1 MATAR
6 RITIVGGGYAGAL
19 CAARLAR
26 KTSAEEAEVVL
37 VTDRPYFVERIRLHE
52 DTAGEPR
59 KRRSYAELLAGTRV
73 QVHLGRVAGADFDR
87 RRLAFEGDDRA
98 TMAFDDLVLAT
109 GSVASRPHIPGIE
122 RAFACANEP
131 DALALRAELDARPNA
146 RVVIVGAG
154 LTGLE
159 LASELA
165 ERRRGLSITLVTN
178 DDVGPMIAES
188 GRVRVR
194 AVLAELGIAVR
205 ERTRVAAF
213 EDGAVL
219 LASGESIACDVTV
232 WAGGFVASPL
242 ARDLGL
248 AVDDIGRAEIDGRL
262 RSHSHPFVRVIG
274 DAARVAS
281 IAPAGAPDVL
291 RMACA
296 TAVPQG
302 AFCADAIARSLH
314 GYDEGLVNH
323 EARAP
328 EGRAGLFSFAYAGCC
343 VSLGRK
349 NGIIQL
355 SDAWDMPTERWIG
368 GRTAAF
374 LKEAVCRYP
383 LASVRLERWGF
394 GYRWLKPPRL
404 TPRSTHGALT
414 SGANGPM

>member
-26 KTSAEEAEVVL
+26 KTSAAEAEVVL

-59 KRRSYAELLAGTRV
+59 KRRSFAELLAGTRV

-87 RRLAFEGDDRA
+87 RRLAFEGDERA
-98 TMAFDDLVLAT
+98 TLAFDDLVLAT

-131 DALALRAELDARPNA
+131 DAFSLRAELDSRPNA

-165 ERRRGLSITLVTN
+165 EKRRGLSITLVTN
-178 DDVGPMIAES
+178 DEVGPMVAEG
-188 GRVRVR
+188 GRVHVR
-194 AVLAELGIAVR
+194 AVLATLGIEVR

-232 WAGGFVASPL
+232 WAGGFVASSL

-248 AVDDIGRAEIDGRL
+248 EVDEIGRAEIDGRL

-302 AFCADAIARSLH
+302 AFCADAIARSIH
-314 GYDEGLVNH
+314 GYDE
-323 EARAP
+323 
-328 EGRAGLFSFAYAGCC
+328 GLFSFAYAGCC

-349 NGIIQL
+349 NGVIQL

-368 GRTAAF
+368 GRSAAF

-394 GYRWLKPPRL
+394 GYRWLTPPRL
-404 TPRSTHGALT
+404 APSAHAGTLT

>member
-26 KTSAEEAEVVL
+26 KTRAEEAEVVL

-109 GSVASRPHIPGIE
+109 GSIASRPHIPGIE

-131 DALALRAELDARPNA
+131 DALALRAELDARPSA

-154 LTGLE
+154 LTGVE

-165 ERRRGLSITLVTN
+165 EKRRGLSITLVTN
-178 DDVGPMIAES
+178 DDVGPMVAES
-188 GRVRVR
+188 GRVHVR

-205 ERTRVAAF
+205 EHTCVVAF
-213 EDGAVL
+213 ESDEVL
-219 LASGESIACDVTV
+219 LANGESLPCDLAV
-232 WAGGFVASPL
+232 WAGGFEASPL
-242 ARDLGL
+242 ARHLGL
-248 AVDDIGRAEIDGRL
+248 EVDEIGRAEIDGRL

-296 TAVPQG
+296 TAIPQG
-302 AFCADAIARSLH
+302 AFCADAIARSIH
-314 GYDEGLVNH
+314 GYDE
-323 EARAP
+323 
-328 EGRAGLFSFAYAGCC
+328 GLFSFAYAGCC
-343 VSLGRK
+343 VSLGRT

-404 TPRSTHGALT
+404 APRSTHGALT

>member
-1 MATAR
+1 MTTAR

-52 DTAGEPR
+52 DTAGAVR
-59 KRRSYAELLAGTRV
+59 KRRSYAELLGGTRV
-73 QVHLGRVAGADFDR
+73 QVHIGRVAGADFDR
-87 RRLAFEGDDRA
+87 RRLAFEGDERA
-98 TMAFDDLVLAT
+98 TLAFDDLVLAT
-109 GSVASRPHIPGIE
+109 GSIAARPHIPGIE
-122 RAFACANEP
+122 RALACANEP
-131 DALALRAELDARPNA
+131 DAFALRAALDAHPNA
-146 RVVIVGAG
+146 RVVVVGAG

-159 LASELA
+159 MATELA
-165 ERRRGLSITLVTN
+165 EKRRGLAITLVTS
-178 DDVGPMIAES
+178 DEVGPMVAES
-188 GRVRVR
+188 GRVHVR
-194 AVLAELGIAVR
+194 AVLAKLGITVL
-205 ERTRVAAF
+205 ERTCVVAF
-213 EDGAVL
+213 EDGEVL
-219 LASGESIACDVTV
+219 LANGESVACDVAV
-232 WAGGFVASPL
+232 WAGGFEASPL
-242 ARDLGL
+242 ARHLGL
-248 AVDDIGRAEIDGRL
+248 EVDEIGRAEVDGTL
-262 RSHSHPFVRVIG
+262 RSRSHPFVRVIG

-281 IAPAGAPDVL
+281 IAPVGAPAVL

-302 AFCADAIARSLH
+302 AFCADAITRSIH
-314 GYDEGLVNH
+314 RDDE
-323 EARAP
+323 A
-328 EGRAGLFSFAYAGCC
+328 LFSFAYAGCC

-355 SDAWDMPTERWIG
+355 SDAWDMPTERWIR

-394 GYRWLKPPRL
+394 GYRWLTPPRL
-404 TPRSTHGALT
+404 APSAHAGTLT

>member
-26 KTSAEEAEVVL
+26 KTSAAEAEVVL

-59 KRRSYAELLAGTRV
+59 KRRSFAELLAGTRV

-87 RRLAFEGDDRA
+87 RRLAFEGDERA
-98 TMAFDDLVLAT
+98 TLAFDDLVLAT

-131 DALALRAELDARPNA
+131 DAFSLRAELDSRPNA

-165 ERRRGLSITLVTN
+165 EKRRGLSITLVTN
-178 DDVGPMIAES
+178 DEVGPMVAEG
-188 GRVRVR
+188 GRVHVR
-194 AVLAELGIAVR
+194 AVLATLGIEVR

-248 AVDDIGRAEIDGRL
+248 EVDEIGRAEIDGRL

-302 AFCADAIARSLH
+302 AFCADAIARSIH
-314 GYDEGLVNH
+314 GYDE
-323 EARAP
+323 
-328 EGRAGLFSFAYAGCC
+328 GLFSFAYAGCC

-349 NGIIQL
+349 NGVIQL

-368 GRTAAF
+368 GRSAAF

-404 TPRSTHGALT
+404 APSAHAGTLT

>member
-1 MATAR
+1 MTAR

-26 KTSAEEAEVVL
+26 KTREEEAEVVL

-52 DTAGEPR
+52 DAAGEPR
-59 KRRSYAELLAGTRV
+59 KRRSYTELLAGTRV

-109 GSVASRPHIPGIE
+109 GSVAARPHIPGIE
-122 RAFACANEP
+122 RTFACANEA
-131 DALALRAELDARPNA
+131 DALALRAELDARPSA

-165 ERRRGLSITLVTN
+165 EKRRGLSITLVTN
-178 DDVGPMIAES
+178 DDVGPMVAES
-188 GRVRVR
+188 GRVHVR
-194 AVLAELGIAVR
+194 AVLAELGVAVR

-248 AVDDIGRAEIDGRL
+248 EVDDIGRAEIDGRL

-314 GYDEGLVNH
+314 GYDEGL
-323 EARAP
+323 
-328 EGRAGLFSFAYAGCC
+328 FSFAYAGCC
-343 VSLGRK
+343 VSMGRK
-349 NGIIQL
+349 NGIIQF

-404 TPRSTHGALT
+404 APRSTHGALT